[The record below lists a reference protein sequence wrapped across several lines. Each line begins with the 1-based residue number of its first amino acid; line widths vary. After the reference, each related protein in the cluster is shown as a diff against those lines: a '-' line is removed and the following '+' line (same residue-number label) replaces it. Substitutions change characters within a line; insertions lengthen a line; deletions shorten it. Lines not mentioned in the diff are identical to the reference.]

1 MEKKLKKQRKNI
13 IIKITAVLF
22 AVWLIVSVVF
32 SVITIYTEK
41 NTQLTNASTDFHN
54 MINRASAGNG
64 LSYNLVC
71 QTIDFTKTH
80 GDRRAMGELTTKI
93 TCGADGYYDNNQ
105 QIIMFIHDYGE
116 SGFEDPPILM
126 DTDKEIYAGINTKV
140 NDVYN
145 QYFGTLVYDDF
156 INSITEEQLNNI
168 IEHLNIKT
176 DKYGKYYAVQLQQA
190 YYNPENG
197 QIIPKTIDLVKTS
210 DDITWSAQN
219 EVIET
224 YELNPHDT
232 QGLVLHT
239 LSGDTVSIIDGQ
251 FITGEFKSE
260 GLITDLLHP
269 YNYLYEEYS
278 PDSDIELS
286 MFDSGVV
293 GKVNPFSYLYMNS
306 ETVSISTFGYEGS
319 KLQNEYLEN
328 ETKFYMNLEQEIIY
342 DDAKYEQAFQNF
354 LDSAPYLDQS
364 IGIKY
369 VKRINVLD
377 FCKNTLIIGISALFL
392 FFLIIGIILA
402 VMMCKVMK
410 TQMTEEQKRVEVTN
424 ALAHDIKTPLFI
436 ISGYAQNL
444 KENVNT
450 DKREHYC
457 DRIIERTDEVNE
469 LVHKM
474 LDFSNPEVSVQ
485 SLDFSSFMLK
495 DITNEV
501 LNNFDEL
508 KNSRNII
515 LSTNDTH
522 EIYADK
528 DQIERVIRNLLDN
541 ALRYSDEDTDIT
553 IDINEKSF
561 SISNVCSNIS
571 SEDIKHL
578 IEPYY
583 RVEKNRNTKG
593 NGLGLSIVKSILDV
607 HGYKLDIKLQ
617 DNLITFMI
625 EF

>member
-1 MEKKLKKQRKNI
+1 MEKKLRKQRKNI

-32 SVITIYTEK
+32 CTITLTAEKQEQITKSHNDYTY
-41 NTQLTNASTDFHN
+41 LADSISSFSG
-54 MINRASAGNG
+54 M
-64 LSYNLVC
+64 SYNEMCKYV
-71 QTIDFTKTH
+71 QIAKEHYVDIVK
-80 GDRRAMGELTTKI
+80 GDIKEEEI
-93 TCGADGYYDNNQ
+93 NCGAETGNYDTDM
-105 QIIMFIHDYGE
+105 QITLYRSAFFGE
-116 SGFEDPPILM
+116 SEEDLQDELIMNTDEETYLAFRADDYSERFGDSGILNYDEFVSTLSQNQLDTIKEYLNKKKDSDGFFYLLRCH
-126 DTDKEIYAGINTKV
+126 EI
-140 NDVYN
+140 
-145 QYFGTLVYDDF
+145 
-156 INSITEEQLNNI
+156 
-168 IEHLNIKT
+168 
-176 DKYGKYYAVQLQQA
+176 

-197 QIIPKTIDLVKTS
+197 HVYPKTVEIVKAYEDSFGYGVKEVVDTYDLTPKTTDS
-210 DDITWSAQN
+210 FILYETNKN
-219 EVIET
+219 E
-224 YELNPHDT
+224 PC
-232 QGLVLHT
+232 
-239 LSGDTVSIIDGQ
+239 IIDGE
-251 FITGEFKSE
+251 FICNNFSSG
-260 GLITDLLHP
+260 GLI
-269 YNYLYEEYS
+269 E
-278 PDSDIELS
+278 
-286 MFDSGVV
+286 
-293 GKVNPFSYLYMNS
+293 NPFEKLSLEFYDPDTGIVEKNGLFTFTFNESGHYLVETLGFDESDYAISYRTAVDES
-306 ETVSISTFGYEGS
+306 
-319 KLQNEYLEN
+319 
-328 ETKFYMNLEQEIIY
+328 LEQTVEVGHDENGTIY
-342 DDAKYEQAFQNF
+342 DAPDPTVQYLSFNIGLRYAKQ
-354 LDSAPYLDQS
+354 
-364 IGIKY
+364 
-369 VKRINVLD
+369 INLIE
-377 FCKNTLIIGISALFL
+377 CCGSTLIIGISALFL

-528 DQIERVIRNLLDN
+528 EQIERVIRNLLDN

-571 SEDIKHL
+571 SEDVKHL
-578 IEPYY
+578 TEPYY

-617 DNLITFMI
+617 NNLITFTI